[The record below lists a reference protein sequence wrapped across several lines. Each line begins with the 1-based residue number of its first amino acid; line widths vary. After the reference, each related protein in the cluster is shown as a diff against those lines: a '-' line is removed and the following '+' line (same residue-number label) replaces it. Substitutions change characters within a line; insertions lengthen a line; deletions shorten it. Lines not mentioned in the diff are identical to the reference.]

1 MAGQCRGTKACL
13 VLGQLFFLK
22 RCIYFWQCWVFAA
35 VRRLSIVVASG
46 DDSLS
51 WSKGF
56 LLQWL
61 LLLQSMGCRECG
73 LSSWSEWAQLLC
85 GMWDIPGPGVPCF
98 ASWIFFFFLVSSTS
112 LLLPTHLPPPSC
124 TQAQSCNPMYYSPT
138 GSSVNG
144 LFQEGILEWV
154 TISFSRHFTY
164 YE

>member
-1 MAGQCRGTKACL
+1 MATHSSILAWRIPWAEKPGGLHIVHGVAKSWT
-13 VLGQLFFLK
+13 QLRDFNSLTQYSILW
-22 RCIYFWQCWVFAA
+22 IYHILFIHHQLIDMWVISTFY
-35 VRRLSIVVASG
+35 
-46 DDSLS
+46 
-51 WSKGF
+51 F
-56 LLQWL
+56 
-61 LLLQSMGCRECG
+61 
-73 LSSWSEWAQLLC
+73 
-85 GMWDIPGPGVPCF
+85 
-98 ASWIFFFFLVSSTS
+98 SSTS